1 MLLREYASPLD
12 KAWRVC
18 FLLYCGA
25 VFAFLVIPVLAVM
38 PLSFNSGAFLTYP
51 LEGLSLRW
59 YEEFVRS
66 PKWLP
71 SVRNSVLV
79 AAATT
84 AIATP
89 LGTLAAL
96 GLMHARPGLK
106 PVILGILILPM
117 IVPVIII
124 ALAIYFLDAPLGL
137 TSSYWGLILAHTVLA
152 TPFVVV
158 VVHATL
164 QGVDPGLAKAGTS
177 LGAPPTTVF
186 FRVTLPLIAPGVLSG
201 ALFAFMTSFDEIVI
215 AIFIAGPAQRTVPLQ
230 MFEGVREEIS
240 PTITAAATLLIVISV
255 LVLTTAELLRRRG
268 LRMSGDARG

>member
-1 MLLREYASPLD
+1 MLFPEYASPLD
-12 KAWRVC
+12 KAWRIC
-18 FLLYCGA
+18 FLLFCGV
-25 VFAFLVIPVLAVM
+25 VFAFLVVPVLAIM
-38 PLSFNSGAFLTYP
+38 PLSFNAGAFLTYP

-59 YEEFVRS
+59 YEEFVNS
-66 PKWLP
+66 PRWLP
-71 SVRNSVLV
+71 SVRNSIMV

-96 GLMHARPGLK
+96 GLMRARPGLK
-106 PVILGILILPM
+106 PLLLGIVISPM
-117 IVPVIII
+117 IVPGIII
-124 ALAIYFLDAPLGL
+124 AIAIYFLYAPLGL

-164 QGVDPGLAKAGTS
+164 QGLDPGLAKAGAS

-230 MFEGVREEIS
+230 MFEGIREEIS

-255 LVLTTAELLRRRG
+255 MVLTTAELLRRRG
-268 LRMSGDARG
+268 RRMSGEPRG